1 MSILIH
7 GMEMPTEDEEFIIRV
22 LPDGTVTTEYGLP
35 IYWMKALPIL
45 NDKQLLKV
53 LKTERECVSRDCN
66 RDCANCDPS
75 LDQGEILTAYDTL
88 ISILTNEI
96 DRKES

>member
-1 MSILIH
+1 MSVLIH
-7 GMEMPTEDEEFIIRV
+7 GMEMPTKDEEFIIRV

-66 RDCANCDPS
+66 RDCANCELS
-75 LDQGEILTAYDTL
+75 LEREEIVNVYDAL
-88 ISILTNEI
+88 IAMFDLE
-96 DRKES
+96 DKEVEK